1 MTKPNSKRKPEG
13 LAQLQKA
20 LRKHRIHPE
29 VGREPSVYYARL
41 EASQV
46 KELKRLARENG
57 ATVEQELEN
66 AIDAYCAGLSRR
78 EMRQV
83 NLAIDWLNEST
94 AEARRA
100 LEAARR
106 EARKTRAYFARK
118 QRRSRSPARRSR

>member
-29 VGREPSVYYARL
+29 VGLEQSVYYARL

-57 ATVEQELEN
+57 ATVEQELKN

-78 EMRQV
+78 ELRQV

-100 LEAARR
+100 PEAARR
-106 EARKTRAYFARK
+106 EAKKTRAYSARK
-118 QRRSRSPARRSR
+118 KRRSRSPVRRSR